1 MKPTKRDLEAITSA
15 IWRAMLEPGMG
26 LTPGGRADGGETITS
41 LVTITGAWNGAVI
54 AEFPTPLADTLTRAL
69 LRGDDAPSDEEIH
82 DALGELVNI
91 MAGNIKALL
100 PEPSR
105 LSMPAVAF
113 GSDYGMNV
121 IGSRT
126 IARAPFTCGGQV
138 FTVTL
143 VEGSSNP
150 EPLP

>member
-15 IWRAMLEPGMG
+15 IWRAMFEPGIA
-26 LTPGGRADGGETITS
+26 LISGGRADGGETITS

-54 AEFPTPLADTLTRAL
+54 AQFPTPLAGRLTCAL
-69 LRGDDAPSDEEIH
+69 LRSDVAPSDDEIH

-100 PEPSR
+100 PEPSQ

-126 IARAPFTCGGQV
+126 IARVPFTCEGQV

-143 VEGSSNP
+143 VEGSTIP
-150 EPLP
+150 VPQP